1 MEKLQETYTA
11 IVKRMEQIDFGKLW
25 PGFHSFSFGLF
36 DETNACTDGSVMNRP
51 DEFHANT
58 AIEYD
63 GRLLAI
69 WNLIEEDSDIDLL
82 TANIIHE
89 MFHAYQME
97 QGEKRFGDDLEVMMH
112 PAGQE
117 VLLLKH
123 TENQLLL
130 QSLDNVSVF
139 EHFIQIRR
147 CRRRMSEE
155 TVNYELAI
163 ETIEGMAEYV
173 GLKALNQIAP
183 EKYQQKVQRHEE
195 KLKNVSHLLDMRKL
209 AYSSGII
216 LLLAAEKQ
224 GISVFHRLGLEKRNI
239 FEIISDQ
246 VSDESSQILQTY
258 MNEQYCEREKKIRNV
273 LQHSTMM
280 EGSFEIRGYDPM
292 NMFRQGD
299 YIYGKHFWLLWDRTQ
314 QKTLSIRGESV
325 LKCDENGKIDKVF
338 S

>member
-63 GRLLAI
+63 GSLLAI
-69 WNLIEEDSDIDLL
+69 WNLTEEDSDIDLL
-82 TANIIHE
+82 SANIIHE

-97 QGEKRFGDDLEVMMH
+97 QGEKRFGDDLQAMMH
-112 PAGQE
+112 PAEQE

-130 QSLDNVSVF
+130 QSLDNVSAF
-139 EHFIQIRR
+139 GHFIQLRR
-147 CRRRMSEE
+147 CRRSMAEE
-155 TVNYELAI
+155 AVNYELAI

-173 GLKALNQIAP
+173 GLKALKQIAP
-183 EKYQQKVQRHEE
+183 EKYQQK
-195 KLKNVSHLLDMRKL
+195 LKKYIENLKDVSHLLDARKL
-209 AYSSGII
+209 AYSSGVV
-216 LLLAAEKQ
+216 LLLTAETV
-224 GISVFHRLGLEKRNI
+224 GFSVFHQLGSEKRNI

-246 VSDESSQILQTY
+246 VSDESSQLLQKC
-258 MNEQYCEREKKIRNV
+258 MNDQYCEREKKIQNV

-280 EGSFEIRGYDPM
+280 EGRFEIRGYDPM

-299 YIYGKHFWLLWDRTQ
+299 YIYGKHFWRTI
-314 QKTLSIRGESV
+314 KRTTTRKRNRANRFS
-325 LKCDENGKIDKVF
+325 KEN
-338 S
+338 SRQ

>member
-69 WNLIEEDSDIDLL
+69 WNLTEEDSDIDLL

-123 TENQLLL
+123 TENQLLM
-130 QSLDNVSVF
+130 QSLDNVSLF
-139 EHFIQIRR
+139 EHFIQLRR
-147 CRRRMSEE
+147 HRRSMAEE
-155 TVNYELAI
+155 VVNYELAI
-163 ETIEGMAEYV
+163 ETIEGMAEYA
-173 GLKALNQIAP
+173 GLKALKQIAP
-183 EKYQQKVQRHEE
+183 EKYQKKLKQYAEN
-195 KLKNVSHLLDMRKL
+195 LKNVSHLLDARRL
-209 AYSSGII
+209 AYSSGVV
-216 LLLAAEKQ
+216 LLLTAETV
-224 GISVFHRLGLEKRNI
+224 GFSVFHQLGTEKRNI

-246 VSDESSQILQTY
+246 VSDESSQMLQTY
-258 MNEQYCEREKKIRNV
+258 MNEQYCEREKKIQNV

-325 LKCDENGKIDKVF
+325 LKCDENGKIDKVY